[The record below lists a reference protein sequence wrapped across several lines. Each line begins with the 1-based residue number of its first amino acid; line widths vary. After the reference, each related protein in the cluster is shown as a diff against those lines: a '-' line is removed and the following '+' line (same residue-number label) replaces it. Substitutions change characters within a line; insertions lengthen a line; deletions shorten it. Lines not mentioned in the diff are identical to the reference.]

1 MSSSQ
6 GLHHIININ
15 CQSLERKKTIL
26 QSGAT
31 LTSMLSGGATAS
43 GAHIGNWSPVFENTT
58 FDMTSENNNN
68 QTTQLNKN
76 NI

>member
-1 MSSSQ
+1 MQ
-6 GLHHIININ
+6 
-15 CQSLERKKTIL
+15 KTIL

-43 GAHIGNWSPVFENTT
+43 AAHLGNWSPVFENTT
-58 FDMTSENNNN
+58 FDMTSENNMN
-68 QTTQLNKN
+68 QTTRLNRN

>member
-1 MSSSQ
+1 LPEPGTQ
-6 GLHHIININ
+6 
-15 CQSLERKKTIL
+15 KTIL